1 VKKALF
7 FASLSLLAS
16 LLLLPS
22 VFALGPEQAV
32 EVANNPNVE
41 TIDNGCALE
50 TPSHVYHTWREEGK
64 ITLWINAMSDKDITR
79 NVAYRIVS
87 GVAMYNYVYVLNQN
101 DFAGEWV
108 YYSGELAGGTWKT
121 QMFQTEGSHGA
132 IYWLHRGAGYSAD
145 ESLEIAMERPY
156 GAYVRFHFVG
166 NTP

>member
-1 VKKALF
+1 VKKALV
-7 FASLSLLAS
+7 FASLILLAS

-22 VFALGPEQAV
+22 VFALGPGQAV

-50 TPSHVYHTWREEGK
+50 TPSHVYHTWIEEGK

-87 GVAMYNYVYVLNQN
+87 GAAMYYYVLHQN
-101 DFAGEWV
+101 DFDGEWV
-108 YYSGELAGGTWKT
+108 YYSGELAGGTWPT
-121 QMFQTEGSHGA
+121 MMFPTEGSHGA
-132 IYWLHRGAGYSAD
+132 IYWVHRGAGYSAE